1 VNKKRIKWIVFVVLL
16 VLGPTFKFD
25 LQNLPPQLQLQTV
38 VTPLGD
44 VEIFWDPTA
53 LTELGGT
60 AFKISYSYEDKG
72 KSITYANQPVDPN
85 LGMAAFRNLSLSE
98 TYNFHFHLLA
108 LSGQVWN
115 QSISITTPEPQPISP
130 SDTGVKQQ
138 LAYVDANW
146 KTQANPT
153 YLYIAA
159 NDCANFASQSLAAR
173 GLPQT
178 AFWHQTDQVVTHTW
192 VSATAL
198 ESYLLT
204 QPGFHEVPNQNRSEV
219 KLGDLVFFDWNNSG
233 DRDHVGIVSYVQ
245 RQPDGSTRIYYAGHT
260 SHTHYRSVDW
270 AITVVHP
277 GASVYFL
284 SVPPTAPK
292 YFWQQIWV
300 QN

>member
-1 VNKKRIKWIVFVVLL
+1 VNKKRIKWIVFVALL
-16 VLGPTFKFD
+16 VMGPTFKFD
-25 LQNLPPQLQLQTV
+25 LQTLPPELHLNTV
-38 VTPLGD
+38 VTPMGD
-44 VEIFWDPTA
+44 VEIFWDPVA
-53 LTELGGT
+53 LTDLGGT
-60 AFKISYSYEDKG
+60 ELKISYEYEDKG
-72 KSITYANQPVDPN
+72 KTITYSNQPVDAQ
-85 LGMAAFRNLSLSE
+85 LGMTAFRNLSLSE
-98 TYNFHFHLLA
+98 HYLFHFDLLA
-108 LSGQVWN
+108 VSGQEWRENVDV
-115 QSISITTPEPQPISP
+115 QTPNPQPIVP
-130 SDTGVKQQ
+130 SDPGVQQQ
-138 LAYVDANW
+138 LAFVDSNW

-153 YLYIAA
+153 YLYIPS

-173 GLPQT
+173 GFDQT
-178 AFWHQTDQVVTHTW
+178 YTWHQSDQVATHAW

-204 QPGFHEVPNQNRSEV
+204 QPGFREISNESRADV
-219 KLGDLVFFDWNNSG
+219 KLGDLIFFDWNNSG
-233 DRDHVGIVSYVQ
+233 DRDHVGIVSDVQ

-284 SVPPTAPK
+284 SVPPTKPR